1 LKEIISAIDIGTTKI
16 CALTAMVVHDS
27 LGNLVLEL
35 LGEGETPSRGIRRGV
50 VVDVPEVTAAIH
62 EAVEQCEAQAGQTL
76 LNANVGIAGSH
87 IATLNSRGVS
97 TIDPTSGVTG
107 ADMQRALDAAQ
118 AIAIPEHQEINHTI
132 ARGWT
137 VDDQAE
143 ILNPLGM
150 HGYRLEVDAHIITGS
165 TTALN
170 NLAQCI
176 RAHDIEI
183 DGLVLEPLAS
193 SEAVLRPQERRMGVA
208 LVDIGGGTTD
218 VAVFID
224 DRLCHTEILDI
235 GGNHLSNDVAM
246 GLHAPFE
253 TAEELKVRYG
263 TVLPDRVAE
272 DETVWARVFGDRAE
286 RSFSRQFIGNVLQ
299 ARAAEI
305 LEMVHNALDE
315 SDYLDRLPAGIV
327 LTGGGSQLHGFSE
340 LGRQVLNMPVRLGS
354 PLSDIPITGLSR
366 RLQAPSHA
374 TSVGLLL
381 WGLHEDA
388 RQVKRRYP
396 PKPGVAGESVRLSQA
411 VRWLRNLLPD

>member
-1 LKEIISAIDIGTTKI
+1 
-16 CALTAMVVHDS
+16 
-27 LGNLVLEL
+27 
-35 LGEGETPSRGIRRGV
+35 
-50 VVDVPEVTAAIH
+50 
-62 EAVEQCEAQAGQTL
+62 
-76 LNANVGIAGSH
+76 
-87 IATLNSRGVS
+87 
-97 TIDPTSGVTG
+97 
-107 ADMQRALDAAQ
+107 MQRALDAAQ
-118 AIAIPEHQEINHTI
+118 SIAIPEHQEINHTI

-176 RAHDIEI
+176 QAHDIEI

-224 DRLCHTEILDI
+224 DRLCHTQILDV

-263 TVLPDRVAE
+263 TVLPERVA
-272 DETVWARVFGDRAE
+272 DDGQSGPVSSGIDRSAALAVNLLARC
-286 RSFSRQFIGNVLQ
+286 
-299 ARAAEI
+299 
-305 LEMVHNALDE
+305 
-315 SDYLDRLPAGIV
+315 
-327 LTGGGSQLHGFSE
+327 
-340 LGRQVLNMPVRLGS
+340 
-354 PLSDIPITGLSR
+354 SR
-366 RLQAPSHA
+366 RGRSRF
-374 TSVGLLL
+374 
-381 WGLHEDA
+381 W
-388 RQVKRRYP
+388 K
-396 PKPGVAGESVRLSQA
+396 
-411 VRWLRNLLPD
+411 